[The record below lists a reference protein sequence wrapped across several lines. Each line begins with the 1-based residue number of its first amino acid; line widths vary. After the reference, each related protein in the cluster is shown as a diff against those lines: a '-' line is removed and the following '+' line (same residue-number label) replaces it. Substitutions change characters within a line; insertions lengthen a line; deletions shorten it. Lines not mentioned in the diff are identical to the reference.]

1 MGTVYKAIKEEMM
14 AHSEQVDRAGQ
25 LFNRAGVLQFYSLQ
39 SIIRHTIINGG
50 ITVVLQVKKP
60 LTQLLQSIIR

>member
-14 AHSEQVDRAGQ
+14 GHSEQVDRAGQ
-25 LFNRAGVLQFYSLQ
+25 VFNRAGVLQFYSLQ